1 MGTAMSVG
9 SNFLVLSAMLMLVS
23 LSAVISP
30 QVFAQPV
37 AAHVHGVAHVEIV
50 QDGNEVSFGLSSPLD
65 NLLGFEHAP
74 RSAKQKKAVQDM
86 LDYLNKPEA
95 WFRLTQAA
103 QCEKLSIA
111 IESEVLGMG
120 HAGTPVPAVP
130 SIASAPKYEHKQ
142 DHKHEHAH
150 ADISVEV
157 VFRCRA
163 PTALKGAS
171 LHLFDVFS
179 QLARVKA
186 QIVSPRGQSAATLS
200 ARQRQL
206 SW

>member
-1 MGTAMSVG
+1 MKLT
-9 SNFLVLSAMLMLVS
+9 LSMMILMCAMLTYGQR
-23 LSAVISP
+23 I
-30 QVFAQPV
+30 FAHELQ
-37 AAHVHGVAHVEIV
+37 AHVHGVAHVEIV
-50 QDGNEVSFGLSSPLD
+50 QEGNEVSLGLSSPLD

-103 QCEKLSIA
+103 QCEKVSIA

-120 HAGTPVPAVP
+120 HAGALNPAAA
-130 SIASAPKYEHKQ
+130 STSSAPKDDQKQDHKQ
-142 DHKHEHAH
+142 NHKHEHAH